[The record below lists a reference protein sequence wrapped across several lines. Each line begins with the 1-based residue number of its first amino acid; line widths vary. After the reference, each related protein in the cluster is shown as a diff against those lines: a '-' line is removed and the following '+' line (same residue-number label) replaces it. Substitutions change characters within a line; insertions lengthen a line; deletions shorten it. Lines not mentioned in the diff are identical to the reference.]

1 MSREG
6 HALVCW
12 TFGLIVHNLGM
23 RDIDDGWMATNIGDW
38 SSHGESRPM
47 SSVYRRLWLV
57 RFSGCLA
64 LEVPELGWLG
74 PGHLTISP
82 GVTGHDQ

>member
-6 HALVCW
+6 W
-12 TFGLIVHNLGM
+12 GLGVGLLDVWFAQSM
-23 RDIDDGWMATNIGDW
+23 RYIDDGWMATYIGDW
-38 SSHGESRPM
+38 SSHGVSRPM
-47 SSVYRRLWLV
+47 SSVCRRLWLV

-64 LEVPELGWLG
+64 LEGTELGWLG
-74 PGHLTISP
+74 PDHLTISP